1 MNDDQLVYGAPFIW
15 TPAQIQAAGWN
26 TNIDGPLKFSVEGEP
41 YQLVGYGT
49 VGGANIGIGKSL
61 DGNYEA
67 VYQPLPEVT
76 VTASPGK
83 SLKTANGDYA
93 NTSDDYYKWR
103 VGTQFANNVNK
114 ASLGMMAFGSAPV
127 VISAA
132 PLSSALNV
140 LRPFAPDILAGTEIG
155 TGADLAMKL
164 GSDRTYGEW
173 GQYYLSPYLKKYMSP
188 ETANIVGDLAGES
201 FNPGGWFGNYKNLAN
216 VGKDIANTTAKGA
229 VNISKSVTNA
239 TKDLSKSAYN
249 LYGNGTLW
257 DRYTTFRGRFGNY
270 SDNPFVNVYATTARR
285 FGLPDKAR
293 IPADAMR
300 KMGQTS
306 GDLVNIKDGVVDF
319 TGGKSWGNKP
329 HVNFTL
335 DRGVGSH
342 PKGNWDGRDMYIMP
356 TEDFINQTLPSGSLK
371 SIEPTDMFASGVHV
385 TEDPSKVTVI
395 SGDIETLKKAQ
406 EAGMQTLSS
415 PKLRKMYQNELNSYN
430 RSTTGILAKIVKPP
444 KRTLGIDYAREVQ
457 RLQGQRGTPTLSD
470 FRLLEKM
477 TGLKSGVTSVSEYD
491 KAIDAINHML
501 HDQVGVAKQYVYPNG
516 RTVGWGINGINWQLK
531 NLKQL
536 PYNNVFYDPASPVE
550 FNWRHAMGLE

>member
-1 MNDDQLVYGAPFIW
+1 MIRTNNFAHTYG
-15 TPAQIQAAGWN
+15 GR
-26 TNIDGPLKFSVEGEP
+26 L
-41 YQLVGYGT
+41 YGYGDGKENIYDMSAK
-49 VGGANIGIGKSL
+49 VGNNNYPARIMLINGKETPVFL
-61 DGNYEA
+61 ADDNRMYA
-67 VYQPLPEVT
+67 VGDNKKPFEIWSQYSLPEVT
-76 VTASPGK
+76 VTPSK
-83 SLKTANGDYA
+83 NKNKITGDYYNNSA
-93 NTSDDYYKWR
+93 NRYYDSSYDPNGFMDFMNAATLGIGNRLSVSQNARLVNDIYDATTGNKSWEDVVNSAVLGNNGIFVNPYANMALDIIVPT
-103 VGTQFANNVNK
+103 VG
-114 ASLGMMAFGSAPV
+114 G
-127 VISAA
+127 
-132 PLSSALNV
+132 
-140 LRPFAPDILAGTEIG
+140 
-155 TGADLAMKL
+155 
-164 GSDRTYGEW
+164 
-173 GQYYLSPYLKKYMSP
+173 KYR
-188 ETANIVGDLAGES
+188 NIV
-201 FNPGGWFGNYKNLAN
+201 N
-216 VGKDIANTTAKGA
+216 VGKGIANTTAKGV
-229 VNISKSVTNA
+229 VNISKSVANA
-239 TKDLSKSAYN
+239 TKDLAKSAYN

-270 SDNPFVNVYATTARR
+270 SDNPFVNAYATMARR

-306 GDLVNIKDGVVDF
+306 GDFVNIKDGVVDF

-342 PKGNWDGRDMYIMP
+342 KKGNWDGRDLYIMP

-371 SIEPTDMFASGVHV
+371 SIEPTDMFANGVHV

-415 PKLRKMYQNELNSYN
+415 PTLRKIYQNELNSYN
-430 RSTTGILAKIVKPP
+430 RSIEGLSPFLAGIAKPP

-457 RLQGQRGTPTLSD
+457 RLQGLRGTPTLSD

-477 TGLKSGVTSVSEYD
+477 TGLKSGVTSVSEYN

-516 RTVGWGINGINWQLK
+516 RAVGWNINGINWQLK

-550 FNWRHAMGLE
+550 YNWRHAIGLE